1 MRQPK
6 VPVKRFQPSLPARG
20 ATLSHCD
27 SYGLRQISTLAPRE
41 GSDFA
46 ARLLRYRQRHFNPR
60 SPRGE
65 RQAVKRVQNFLH
77 RFQPS
82 LPARGATTRSGR
94 SRARRRFQPSLPA
107 RGATQ
112 DGRESGTI
120 LSISTLAPREGSDR
134 FPVSFHPRLPTFQPS
149 LPARGA
155 TCRFDSRAVDCF
167 LFQPSLPARGAT
179 ICSLYFIWRCCYFNP
194 RSPRGERRGK
204 SWTQSRT
211 YQYFNPRSP
220 RGERRLQAES
230 MVLANGISTLA
241 PREGSDCAL
250 FPQTLRGY
258 DFNPRS
264 PRGERRPV
272 VKIPFVVCVFQPSL
286 PARGATACK
295 AAI

>member
-1 MRQPK
+1 MPVNPQVFDFNPRSPRGERLDSKSYKFLHLKFQPSLPARGATPLRQPK

-179 ICSLYFIWRCCYFNP
+179 C
-194 RSPRGERRGK
+194 RR
-204 SWTQSRT
+204 T
-211 YQYFNPRSP
+211 
-220 RGERRLQAES
+220 A
-230 MVLANGISTLA
+230 
-241 PREGSDCAL
+241 
-250 FPQTLRGY
+250 
-258 DFNPRS
+258 
-264 PRGERRPV
+264 
-272 VKIPFVVCVFQPSL
+272 
-286 PARGATACK
+286 ATGRQ
-295 AAI
+295 